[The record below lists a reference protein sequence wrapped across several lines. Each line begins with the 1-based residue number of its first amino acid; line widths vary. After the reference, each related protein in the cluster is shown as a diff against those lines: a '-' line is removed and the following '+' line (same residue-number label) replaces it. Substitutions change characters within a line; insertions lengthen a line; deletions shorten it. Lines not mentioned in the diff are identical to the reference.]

1 MLLGTEKDETE
12 DLRKM
17 LKKLEDQIDEE
28 ARRLRDVEDKR
39 DKDL

>member
-1 MLLGTEKDETE
+1 VLLGTEKDETE